1 MAILGVGFAACALL
15 LAGLPPLSGFIAKF
29 LILAAMFQSAAHPG
43 AITWT
48 LLALLMVSGFVVM
61 ISLMRAGV
69 RVFWVPVES
78 TVPTVRLLELGP
90 IVALL
95 LLCAALTVQAGPAAR
110 FMQATAAG
118 LYAPQTYIKDV
129 LSAPRAQ
136 EGGS

>member
-1 MAILGVGFAACALL
+1 
-15 LAGLPPLSGFIAKF
+15 
-29 LILAAMFQSAAHPG
+29 
-43 AITWT
+43 
-48 LLALLMVSGFVVM
+48 MVSGFVVM
-61 ISLMRAGV
+61 MTLTRAGI
-69 RVFWVPVES
+69 RVFWVPIEN

-95 LLCAALTVQAGPAAR
+95 LLCAALTVLAGPATR
-110 FMQATAAG
+110 FMQATAAE